1 MTEDRRFTDPFKE
14 DLHRLVENVSA
25 MRSSLAK
32 IEEKM
37 EKVEDHHR
45 TLYGINGSPGLTIVV
60 DRLDQVEKSRSK
72 HLTIIYTALTGLG
85 IDVILKYLNGRH

>member
-14 DLHRLVENVSA
+14 DLHQLVENVSA
-25 MRSSLAK
+25 MRESLAK

-45 TLYGINGSPGLTIVV
+45 TLYGINGNPGLTIVV

-72 HLTIIYTALTGLG
+72 HLSIIYTALAGL
-85 IDVILKYLNGRH
+85 VTKALWSSFYGR